1 VNRTALVKHA
11 LSKSRSL
18 IPAAAAILISAYL
31 FYLGQIPGYTIQEH
45 GFEVKAGLF
54 IGVTAAA
61 LMAMAAFWVLY
72 SRQTGRMVNGDFY
85 QVLSRD
91 ALTYLPVLLILLLP
105 AAHAHY
111 LTAEDLFYRVQLFG
125 MALFFGVLY
134 LKAAQIRLLV
144 REKRVQVKGAAD
156 RFAALSPKKK
166 RTLLFLVT
174 LVIYSAGSIIM
185 LSEGITLSGDEP
197 HYMVISQS
205 LWEDGDFALA
215 NNYAEHDY
223 RKYMPPT
230 TRLKP
235 HIAPR
240 TGGEHSFHSP
250 GISILLL
257 PFYALG
263 SLFGGKLQLFIIRFG
278 MSLFG
283 ALLGL
288 QVYLFARREWH
299 SEKTALGLWVVFS
312 FTSPVFFHALHIYP
326 EIIVTFFSLL
336 IFRWL
341 RFSQKLSK
349 FQLLAIGLMLSL
361 FVWLHAVKY
370 TLILIPF
377 FLYCLWEMIK
387 KHRPGWG
394 MGYFLFFP
402 VIFGFLH
409 MFFSHNLYGSLSP
422 FAVSLKGA
430 TGAAESAAFLKS
442 MLTEFSLSARL
453 ETLAGYF
460 FDQRDGLLFYA
471 PLYFFVFLGMVEM
484 LRRRRR
490 DFFLLLFLTAPYVLF
505 HAFLTQRASFAPHA
519 RILVAVFWTAMI
531 FLGYFMVYNAKKI
544 FIYLFRGSVFIGFIM
559 VYLLLRNPWALY
571 QSTTYSETEPA
582 GRLFVILSSLQ
593 FYLPDYLPS
602 YLKRGIPSWTVNIIW
617 LAAAAV
623 FVLCYLLVKKHDV
636 RLNLTSHLIIVM
648 AALFIFFAWFVL
660 YPQTPLQDPVPAV
673 LESGKKV
680 IFYGLGRVARMPQ
693 PGRFRFPSDNRE
705 YVYFFT
711 SWQELDSLQLD
722 FGTTRGDYYVQIH
735 LFDKEIYRD
744 TIQAGNHSLNLSQP
758 AFYPYEKRHLY
769 RISIYMERKSAVS
782 MIEHPFRFSIR

>member
-1 VNRTALVKHA
+1 MSKAASVKQAMSNPRT
-11 LSKSRSL
+11 L
-18 IPAAAAILISAYL
+18 IPAAAAILISGYL
-31 FYLGQIPGYTIQEH
+31 FYLVKIPGYTIQEH
-45 GFEVKAGLF
+45 GFKIKAGPL
-54 IGVTAAA
+54 IGMTAAV
-61 LMAMAAFWVLY
+61 LLAMAAVWVLY
-72 SRQTGRMVNGDFY
+72 SRLTARIVNGDFY
-85 QVLSRD
+85 QILSRD
-91 ALTYLPVLLILLLP
+91 ALTYLPVLLVLLLP
-105 AAHAHY
+105 LAHAHY
-111 LTAEDLFYRVQLFG
+111 LTAEDLFYRVNLFG

-134 LKAAQIRLLV
+134 LKTAQIRLLMQ
-144 REKRVQVKGAAD
+144 EKGVQVKGIAD
-156 RFAALSPKKK
+156 RFAALSRKKK

-250 GISILLL
+250 GVSILLL

-288 QVYLFARREWH
+288 QVYLFARQEWN
-299 SEKTALGLWVVFS
+299 SEKIALALWAVFS
-312 FTSPVFFHALHIYP
+312 FTSPIFFHALHIYP
-326 EIIVTFFSLL
+326 EIIATFFSLL

-341 RFSQKLSK
+341 RFSAKLTR
-349 FQLLAIGLMLSL
+349 FQLLAIGFMLSL

-377 FLYCLWEMIK
+377 FVYCLWEMIK
-387 KHRPGWG
+387 KHRTGWD
-394 MGYFLFFP
+394 MGYFFFFP
-402 VIFGFLH
+402 VILGFLH
-409 MFFSHNLYGSLSP
+409 MLFSHNLYGSLSP

-430 TGAAESAAFLKS
+430 SGAAESAAFLKS

-519 RILVAVFWTAMI
+519 RILAAVFWAAMI

-544 FIYLFRGSVFIGFIM
+544 FTYLFRGSVFISFVL

-582 GRLFVILSSLQ
+582 GRLFVILSNLH

-617 LAAAAV
+617 MAAAAV
-623 FVLCYLLVKKHDV
+623 FVLCYLLVKKHDI
-636 RLNLTSHLIIVM
+636 RLTFSSHLVI
-648 AALFIFFAWFVL
+648 AFTLLLIFFYWFSL
-660 YPQTPLQDPVPAV
+660 TPLTPLQDPVPAV

-693 PGRFRFPSDNRE
+693 PGRFRFPSDKRE

-711 SWQELDSLQLD
+711 SWQELDSLELD
-722 FGTTRGDYYVQIH
+722 FGSSRGDYFVQIH
-735 LFDKEIYRD
+735 LFDKEVYRE
-744 TIQAGNHSLNLSQP
+744 IIRAGNQSLKLSQP
-758 AFYPYEKRHLY
+758 VFYPYENRHLY
-769 RISIYMERKSAVS
+769 RVSIYLERRSAVS
-782 MIEHPFRFSIR
+782 MVEHPFRFTIR

>member
-1 VNRTALVKHA
+1 MSKAASVKHA
-11 LSKSRSL
+11 ISNPHNL
-18 IPAAAAILISAYL
+18 IPAAAILISVYL
-31 FYLGQIPGYTIQEH
+31 FYLVQIPGYTIQEH
-45 GFEVKAGLF
+45 GFKIKAGPL
-54 IGVTAAA
+54 IGMTAAV
-61 LMAMAAFWVLY
+61 LLAMAAFWVLY
-72 SRQTGRMVNGDFY
+72 SWLAARIVNGDFY
-85 QVLSRD
+85 QMLSRD
-91 ALTYLPVLLILLLP
+91 ALTYLPVLLVLLLP
-105 AAHAHY
+105 MAHAHY
-111 LTAEDLFYRVQLFG
+111 LTAEDLFFRVQLFG
-125 MALFFGVLY
+125 IVLFFGVLY
-134 LKAAQIRLLV
+134 LKTAQIRMLI
-144 REKRVQVKGAAD
+144 REKRVQVKGIAD
-156 RFAALSPKKK
+156 RFAALPRKNKMII
-166 RTLLFLVT
+166 LFLGT

-215 NNYAEHDY
+215 NNYEEHDY

-257 PFYALG
+257 PFYAFG
-263 SLFGGKLQLFIIRFG
+263 SLVGGKLQLFIIRLG
-278 MSLFG
+278 MSVFG

-288 QVYLFARREWH
+288 QVYLFARQEWH
-299 SEKTALGLWVVFS
+299 SEKTALGLWAVFS
-312 FTSPVFFHALHIYP
+312 FTSPIFFHALHIYP
-326 EIIVTFFSLL
+326 EIIATFFSLL

-377 FLYCLWEMIK
+377 FVYCLWEMIK
-387 KHRPGWG
+387 KYRPGWD
-394 MGYFLFFP
+394 MGYFFFFP
-402 VIFGFLH
+402 VILGALH
-409 MFFSHNLYGSLSP
+409 MLFSYNLYGSLSP

-430 TGAAESAAFLKS
+430 TGATESAAFLKS

-490 DFFLLLFLTAPYVLF
+490 DFLLLLFLTAPYVLF

-519 RILVAVFWTAMI
+519 RILVAVFWAAMI
-531 FLGYFMVYNAKKI
+531 FLGYFLVYNAKKM
-544 FIYLFRGSVFIGFIM
+544 FIYLFRAAVLISFIL

-571 QSTTYSETEPA
+571 QSTTYSEIEPA
-582 GRLFVILSSLQ
+582 GRLFAILSNMY

-602 YLKRGIPSWTVNIIW
+602 YLKRGIPNWTVNIIW
-617 LAAAAV
+617 LAAAVV
-623 FVLCYLLVKKHDV
+623 FVLCYLLVKKNDI
-636 RLNLTSHLIIVM
+636 RLTFSSHLVIAFTLLLI
-648 AALFIFFAWFVL
+648 LFCWFSL
-660 YPQTPLQDPVPAV
+660 YPQTTLRDAVPAV

-693 PGRFRFPSDNRE
+693 PGQFRFPSDKRE

-722 FGTTRGDYYVQIH
+722 FGTTQGDYFVQIH

-744 TIQAGNHSLNLSQP
+744 HIHSGIKSLNLSHP

-769 RISIYMERKSAVS
+769 RISIYLERRSSVS
-782 MIEHPFRFSIR
+782 MIEHPFRFSLR